1 MAECAKLRRMLD
13 LKNDELMRLQLQQK
27 VSVNNNPADS
37 EQGQQEQR
45 RPFRILVLD
54 GGGMRGMIT
63 AGILKRLEEASP
75 GFIDNVDMIAGTST
89 GSLLTVFLARKGA
102 KPNVLLDMYREYGPK
117 IFAKPKL
124 SKSFT
129 NMKGLRACMFSSH
142 PIRTALVAHNFEGLR
157 LNQLEKRVLISA
169 FDCDGDTELDDK
181 HQSWSAKFFHNLNGE
196 GKEEVIDC
204 VLASCAAPTY
214 FPLYK
219 GYCDGGVVC
228 NSPVMP
234 AVAQAMDPRYGGR
247 RLEDIVVLNVGTGD
261 VNEKLEKRPDAE
273 MGIVEWVLPLIR
285 ILFEGQNE
293 TTAFQARAMLGNR
306 FHRISPKLQSH
317 KQPGA
322 WDASVANMDRMAA
335 LSFGMEEEF
344 DAALEFVKEQWMKG
358 GPSEREASQSGLSAA
373 MDAAGKV
380 AAAGARTASKVVEDT
395 ATVVEHAV
403 EHGLEHAA
411 SFVVPREGLK
421 M

>member
-1 MAECAKLRRMLD
+1 M
-13 LKNDELMRLQLQQK
+13 
-27 VSVNNNPADS
+27 
-37 EQGQQEQR
+37 
-45 RPFRILVLD
+45 
-54 GGGMRGMIT
+54 
-63 AGILKRLEEASP
+63 
-75 GFIDNVDMIAGTST
+75 
-89 GSLLTVFLARKGA
+89 
-102 KPNVLLDMYREYGPK
+102 
-117 IFAKPKL
+117 
-124 SKSFT
+124 
-129 NMKGLRACMFSSH
+129 
-142 PIRTALVAHNFEGLR
+142 
-157 LNQLEKRVLISA
+157 
-169 FDCDGDTELDDK
+169 
-181 HQSWSAKFFHNLNGE
+181 
-196 GKEEVIDC
+196 
-204 VLASCAAPTY
+204 
-214 FPLYK
+214 
-219 GYCDGGVVC
+219 
-228 NSPVMP
+228 
-234 AVAQAMDPRYGGR
+234 
-247 RLEDIVVLNVGTGD
+247 GTGD